1 MSALFPDA
9 SGKPG
14 YDKAEVDEFLA
25 RAKAAYEDVDGEIT
39 SSDIRQ
45 KVFTTTPKDGYDTKA
60 VDDALWRLEEAFA
73 SRERAGVT
81 EETGEAGYYKRIR
94 AQAQEILDRG
104 MRKRG
109 SYDLLGARADFDRLV
124 AYCPEYAEGYNQ
136 RAFINFMRNDY
147 EPAIIDLTRAL
158 ELSPTHTGALTGRA
172 LSYYALGRTAEARAD
187 LEVALGLNPWLP
199 ERHMLSDPAMKTP
212 QQPKGDDL

>member
-25 RAKAAYEDVDGEIT
+25 RAKAAYEDADEEIT

-94 AQAQEILDRG
+94 AQAQEILDRVARP
-104 MRKRG
+104 RKEKFRRA
-109 SYDLLGARADFDRLV
+109 GALQPGYHPVDVDIFCDRLV
-124 AYCPEYAEGYNQ
+124 RYFQGQE
-136 RAFINFMRNDY
+136 
-147 EPAIIDLTRAL
+147 
-158 ELSPTHTGALTGRA
+158 A
-172 LSYYALGRTAEARAD
+172 LSVATVRNQKFRTRLGGYDEIQVDKVLDETVSVILAVR
-187 LEVALGLNPWLP
+187 
-199 ERHMLSDPAMKTP
+199 
-212 QQPKGDDL
+212 